1 MSDSSQIFQTS
12 SAARWRSFQW
22 SLRILLVIVLFFFV
36 VLVVALIRGVNPSP
50 VNIES
55 LSKSYENKLD
65 PSNPL
70 TLANNQNKKYKGF
83 KDFLIKKIKDDSV
96 KAIRQSQNKAV
107 NKIPFIRAAFYTP
120 WTATTSLPDLDK
132 YGDKL
137 NTIFPEW
144 FFIDTADNFRLQ
156 TRIDTAGLNLMR
168 AKGLRIMPILNNFN
182 STFKDVSGKL
192 RPDFDGRLLHGILNN
207 PVKQQKFIQQVMDTL
222 SYYHL
227 QGINIDFEDLIEPTN
242 EPLTHFQ
249 QQLYAALHAQNMIV
263 TMDVAV
269 KNDDYDYK
277 KLSDYNDFLIL
288 MAYDQYNPGSG
299 PGPISGQ
306 KWIEEALD
314 WTASKIESSKIILG
328 VAGYGY
334 DWTTDDEGK
343 KLVKEMTY
351 AEAIDK
357 AKISNSTI
365 DYDDDSYN
373 LHFSYTDEHT
383 DDSTRELIKI
393 KHEIWCTDAATTFN
407 ILRFSDEYATAG
419 TALWRL
425 GGEDPRIWAY
435 YNTNLN
441 NATLQKKPFDF
452 SQLASIPFNINRK
465 PTATGE
471 GELLRI
477 IYTPQEG
484 KIDLQIDSSEL
495 LITEQEYK
503 ALPSGY
509 VYQKFGEDKT
519 PLGPGH
525 KIILTFDDGPSPE
538 FTPQVLDILEKAK
551 IPATFF
557 VIGLNTEQNI
567 PLLQRIYRD
576 GYEIGNHTF
585 THGNIAKMSPQRAE
599 LEIKSTRLLI
609 ESITGRSTILFRA
622 PYNADSEPQTYEEIE
637 PIARSQKDNYIT
649 IGESIDPNDWQV
661 NVSADSIVAR
671 TIRIAESTDA
681 SIILLHDA
689 GGETR
694 QATVDALPGIIAYF
708 KKRGCVFTTVADL
721 MGKTKNDV
729 MPPLPPSKDGWMRKL
744 NFFFAEA
751 AYWGSHI
758 LFALF
763 IVGIILSVGRML
775 VMALLAGI
783 QKQREAKQIPAVTPF
798 AGNIPLVSIIVP
810 AYNEEINA
818 VRTVNSLLMQDYPNL
833 QVVFV
838 DDGSKDSTYATVSN
852 TFKNVANVKV
862 YTKINGGKAS
872 ALNVGIAKA
881 NSEFVVCIDADT
893 QLKTDA
899 VSKLMQKFTS
909 EKIAAVAGNVK
920 VGNEINMITK
930 WQSIEYITSQNF
942 DRRAFDLLD
951 CITVVP
957 GAIGAFRK
965 AAVIEAGGLTTDTLA
980 EDCDLTMRLH
990 RIGYEVRNCNDAISY
1005 TEAPETMRQFM
1016 KQRFRWSFGV
1026 MQCFWKHRDAVF
1038 NPKYKNFGMVAMPN
1052 ILIFQMILPFLAPL
1066 ADLILVLSL
1075 VAAGFG
1081 IIPASITHIVIY
1093 YLIFTLVDVAGAAL
1107 AFAFEKEDYKKL
1119 IWMIPQRLV
1128 YRQLMYYI
1136 IIKSFSKAIKGEL
1149 QGWGVLKRTG
1159 NVTQLSTSSAT
1170 DVKP

>member
-1 MSDSSQIFQTS
+1 MSGSSQIFQTS
-12 SAARWRSFQW
+12 SAKRWRNFKWSF
-22 SLRILLVIVLFFFV
+22 RVLLIIALFFFG
-36 VLVVALIRGVNPSP
+36 VLTIALIRGVNPSP

-55 LSKSYENKLD
+55 LAKSYENKLD
-65 PSNPL
+65 PANPL
-70 TLANNQNKKYKGF
+70 TIANSQNKKYKGF
-83 KDFLIKKIKDDSV
+83 KDFLVKKIKEDSL
-96 KAIRQSQNKAV
+96 KAIRQSQNKPV

-120 WTATTSLPDLDK
+120 WTANTSLPDLEK

-144 FFIDTADNFRLQ
+144 FFIDTTNNFRLQ
-156 TRIDTAGLNLMR
+156 TRIDSAGLTLMR

-182 STFKDVSGKL
+182 STKKDASGKIS
-192 RPDFDGRLLHGILNN
+192 PDFDPTLLHGILNN
-207 PVKQQKFIQQVMDTL
+207 PAKQKVFIQQVVDTL
-222 SYYHL
+222 LYYNL
-227 QGINIDFEDLIEPTN
+227 QGINVDFEDLNEPTN
-242 EPLTHFQ
+242 EPLSQFQ
-249 QQLYAALHAQNMIV
+249 QKLYEALHTKNMVV

-277 KLSDYNDFLIL
+277 KLSDYNDYIIL
-288 MAYDQYNPGSG
+288 MAYDQYNTVASG
-299 PGPISGQ
+299 PGPVSGQ

-314 WTASKIESSKIILG
+314 WTAAKIESNKIILG
-328 VAGYGY
+328 VAGFGY
-334 DWTTDDEGK
+334 DWTADDEGK
-343 KLVKEMTY
+343 KVVKEITY
-351 AEAIDK
+351 AEAIDR
-357 AKISNSTI
+357 AKISHSTI

-373 LHFSYTDEHT
+373 LHFSYTDVHIDNE
-383 DDSTRELIKI
+383 TREEVKI
-393 KHEIWCTDAATTFN
+393 KHELWFTDAATTFN

-425 GGEDPRIWAY
+425 GAEDTRIWGY
-435 YNTNLN
+435 YNTNLSN
-441 NATLQKKPFDF
+441 GALQKN
-452 SQLASIPFNINRK
+452 PFNFDLLSNIPYNINQK

-471 GELLRI
+471 GELLSI

-484 KIDLQIDSSEL
+484 KIELEIDSAEL
-495 LITEQEYK
+495 LITDQQYK
-503 ALPSGY
+503 VLPSGY
-509 VYQKFGEDKT
+509 VYQKFGEDT
-519 PLGPGH
+519 SRIGPGH

-538 FTPQVLDILEKAK
+538 FTPKILNILEKEK
-551 IPATFF
+551 VPATFF

-567 PLLQRIYRD
+567 PLLQRIYKD

-599 LEIKSTRLLI
+599 LEMKSTRLLI
-609 ESITGRSTILFRA
+609 ESITGHSTILFRA
-622 PYNADSEPQTYEEIE
+622 PYNADSEPQTFEEIE
-637 PIARSQKDNYIT
+637 PIARSKKDNYIT
-649 IGESIDPNDWQV
+649 IGESIDPNDWQQ

-671 TIRIAESTDA
+671 TIRLAESTDA

-689 GGETR
+689 GGDTR
-694 QATVDALPGIIAYF
+694 EATVEALPRIIDYF

-729 MPPLPPSKDGWMRKL
+729 MPLLPPSKDRWIRKL

-751 AYWGSHI
+751 AYWGGHI

-763 IVGIILSVGRML
+763 IVGIVLSVGRMF

-783 QKQREAKQIPAVTPF
+783 QKKKEAKQFTAAALPA
-798 AGNIPLVSIIVP
+798 ADMPLISIIVP

-818 VRTVNSLLMQDYPNL
+818 VRTINSLLMQDYPNL
-833 QVVFV
+833 QIVFV
-838 DDGSKDSTYATVSN
+838 DDGSKDSTYSTVSN
-852 TFKNVANVKV
+852 AFKNTSSVKV
-862 YTKINGGKAS
+862 YTKQNGGKAS

-881 NSEFVVCIDADT
+881 ISEFVICIDADT

-899 VSKLMQKFTS
+899 VSKLMEKFTS
-909 EKIAAVAGNVK
+909 EKVAAVAGNVK

-1005 TEAPETMRQFM
+1005 TEAPETMKQFM

-1026 MQCFWKHRDAVF
+1026 MQCFWKHRDAAF
-1038 NPKYKNFGMVAMPN
+1038 NPRYKNFGMIAMPN

-1066 ADLILVLSL
+1066 ADLVLLLSL
-1075 VAAGFG
+1075 IAAGFG
-1081 IIPASITHIVIY
+1081 IIPASISHIIIY
-1093 YLIFTLVDVAGAAL
+1093 YLIFTLVDVVGAAL

-1119 IWMIPQRLV
+1119 VWMIPQRLV

-1136 IIKSFSKAIKGEL
+1136 IIKSFSSAIKGEL

-1159 NVTQLSTSSAT
+1159 NVKQVVTI
-1170 DVKP
+1170 

>member
-1 MSDSSQIFQTS
+1 MSGSSQIFQTN
-12 SAARWRSFQW
+12 SALRWKSFKW
-22 SLRILLVIVLFFFV
+22 SFRILLMIILFFLV

-50 VNIES
+50 VNIEN
-55 LSKSYENKLD
+55 LAKSYENKLD

-70 TLANNQNKKYKGF
+70 TFANSQNKKYKGF
-83 KDFLIKKIKDDSV
+83 KDFLIKKIKEDSL
-96 KAIRQSQNKAV
+96 KAIRQAQNKPV

-120 WTATTSLPDLDK
+120 WSASTSLPDLEK

-144 FFIDTADNFRLQ
+144 FFIDTANNFRLQ
-156 TRIDTAGLNLMR
+156 TRIDSAGLALMR

-182 STFKDVSGKL
+182 STKKDADGNLK
-192 RPDFDGRLLHGILNN
+192 PDFDGALLHGILNN
-207 PVKQQKFIQQVMDTL
+207 SVKQKAFIKQVMDTL
-222 SYYHL
+222 AYYHL
-227 QGINIDFEDLIEPTN
+227 QGINIDFEELDEPTN
-242 EPLTHFQ
+242 EPLSNFQ
-249 QQLYAALHAQNMIV
+249 KQLYETLHAQNMVV

-277 KLSDYNDFLIL
+277 KLSDYNDYIIL
-288 MAYDQYNPGSG
+288 MAYDQYNTVESG
-299 PGPISGQ
+299 PGPVSAQ
-306 KWIEEALD
+306 KWIEEAVD

-328 VAGYGY
+328 VAGFGY

-343 KLVKEMTY
+343 KVVNEMTY
-351 AEAIDK
+351 IEAINR

-373 LHFSYTDEHT
+373 LHFRYTDEHT
-383 DDSTRELIKI
+383 DDNTKKLIKI
-393 KHEIWCTDAATTFN
+393 QHDVWFTDAATTFN
-407 ILRFSDEYATAG
+407 ILRFSDEYSTAG

-425 GGEDPRIWAY
+425 GGEDSRMWTY
-435 YNTNLN
+435 YNTNLS
-441 NATLQKKPFDF
+441 NAALQKNPFDF
-452 SQLASIPFNINRK
+452 NLLASIPYNINQK
-465 PTATGE
+465 PTSTGE

-477 IYTPQEG
+477 LYTPEEG
-484 KIDLQIDSSEL
+484 KIDLQIDSAEL
-495 LITEQEYK
+495 LITEQTYK
-503 ALPSGY
+503 NLPSGY
-509 VYQKFGEDKT
+509 VYQKFAEDKT
-519 PLGPGH
+519 PIGPGH
-525 KIILTFDDGPSPE
+525 KLILTFDDGPSPE
-538 FTPQVLDILEKAK
+538 YTPKILDILEKAK
-551 IPATFF
+551 VPATFF

-567 PLLQRIYRD
+567 PLLQRIYKN

-599 LEIKSTRLLI
+599 LEMKSTRLLI

-637 PIARSQKDNYIT
+637 PIARSRKDNYIT
-649 IGESIDPNDWQV
+649 IGESIDPNDWEV
-661 NVSADSIVAR
+661 NVTADSIVAR
-671 TIRIAESTDA
+671 TIRITEATDG

-694 QATVDALPGIIAYF
+694 QATVDALPQIIAYF

-729 MPPLPPSKDGWMRKL
+729 MPLLPHSKDGWMRKL

-763 IVGIILSVGRML
+763 IVGIVLSVGRM
-775 VMALLAGI
+775 VIMAILASI
-783 QKQREAKQIPAVTPF
+783 QKKKESKQIPVVIWPV
-798 AGNIPLVSIIVP
+798 NNMPLVSIIVP
-810 AYNEEINA
+810 AFNEEINA

-838 DDGSKDSTYATVSN
+838 DDGSRDSTYTIVSN
-852 TFKNVANVKV
+852 AFKNTANVKV
-862 YTKINGGKAS
+862 YTKENGGKAS

-909 EKIAAVAGNVK
+909 EKVAAVAGNVK

-951 CITVVP
+951 CIIVVP

-965 AAVIEAGGLTTDTLA
+965 AAIIEAGGLTTDTLA
-980 EDCDLTMRLH
+980 EDCDLTMRLN
-990 RIGYEVRNCNDAISY
+990 RIGYKVRNCNDAISY
-1005 TEAPETMRQFM
+1005 TEAPETMKQFM

-1026 MQCFWKHRDAVF
+1026 IQCFWKHRDAVF

-1066 ADLILVLSL
+1066 ADLILILSL
-1075 VAAGFG
+1075 IAAGFG
-1081 IIPASITHIVIY
+1081 IIPASISHIVIY
-1093 YLIFTLVDVAGAAL
+1093 YIIFTLVDVAGAAL

-1136 IIKSFSKAIKGEL
+1136 IIKSFSTAIKGEL

-1159 NVTQLSTSSAT
+1159 NVKHLSEA
-1170 DVKP
+1170 